1 MEILNR
7 MFKVNDYVDHKH
19 CGVCLIKD
27 IAVLSGD
34 ASGTQ
39 YYVLEP
45 LFGEDKGTILRVPV
59 TNSSSLSNVMSK
71 KDALKLVQSWPAL
84 GDFYEMDSKKRK
96 LAYES
101 AISGGDL
108 SMLAPLLEGIKQR
121 KLREG
126 HLNSMDQQ
134 FLNRAEPILFGELSV
149 ALGIHYE
156 DVDVFIRDHA
166 KSA

>member
-1 MEILNR
+1 

-59 TNSSSLSNVMSK
+59 TNSTSLTAILSK
-71 KDALKLVQSWPAL
+71 PDAVKLVRGWKNL
-84 GDFYEMDSKKRK
+84 GDFYEADSKKRK
-96 LAYES
+96 QAYE
-101 AISGGDL
+101 AALSGGSL
-108 SMLAPLLEGIKQR
+108 SELAPLLEGIKER